1 MAAGSDLLY
10 MLMMQ
15 HLDETALDCSDP
27 RAHVEQSRKS
37 ITIRCAPKKP
47 KWVLMAIG
55 FLRPKSTLVVE
66 EGHRHLSSQ
75 AMDFS
80 IVWRCLC
87 HQRSLHK

>member
-1 MAAGSDLLY
+1 MAAGSDLLC

-27 RAHVEQSRKS
+27 RAHVEQSGKS

-55 FLRPKSTLVVE
+55 FLRPESSLVVE
-66 EGHRHLSSQ
+66 VGHRHLSSQ

-87 HQRSLHK
+87 HQRSLH

>member
-1 MAAGSDLLY
+1 MAAGSDLLC

-47 KWVLMAIG
+47 NSFLKLR
-55 FLRPKSTLVVE
+55 FLRPESSLVVE

-75 AMDFS
+75 AMDFF